1 LEISDLRKQQY
12 EYHEKLYPYINDW
25 MRHPY
30 TWFKARFYMESSAI
44 LVYWCLRFG
53 IRPNTVTMV
62 YISCGIV
69 GGVLLAIPMKITI
82 YLSIFIFFS
91 KGILDW
97 SDGHLARI
105 TNRVSLKG
113 GILDDYGAHVNS
125 LGFWAGLGFYSANIT
140 DSIIFYYLIPILLF
154 FYAADLY
161 QYACLLIIQHAN
173 LQSKDFLSVDTS
185 REYEVKRSPFR
196 LIRATT
202 YIFEHFCDYIR
213 DRFPDDRARSV
224 DFVCFLILLEL
235 NNDIF
240 ISWIVFLLFFLKKF
254 ILYTFSVYA
263 IVHKNWV
270 EHNVRT
276 IWGKKST
283 DGVNE

>member
-1 LEISDLRKQQY
+1 MKISDLRRQQY
-12 EYHEKLYPYINDW
+12 EYHEKLYPFINDW
-25 MRHPY
+25 RHPY
-30 TWFKARFYMESSAI
+30 TWFKARLYMESSAI

-53 IRPNTVTMV
+53 IRPNTVTII

-69 GGVLLAIPMKITI
+69 GGVLLAIPVKIAI
-82 YLSIFIFFS
+82 YLGIIIFFS

-105 TNRVSLKG
+105 TNQVSLKG
-113 GILDDYGAHVNS
+113 GILDVYGAHVNA

-140 DSIIFYYLIPILLF
+140 DSIIFYYLTPILLF

-161 QYACLLIIQHAN
+161 QYACFIIIQDAIQGTKE
-173 LQSKDFLSVDTS
+173 LLSADTS

-196 LIRATT
+196 LIRVIT
-202 YIFEHFCDYIR
+202 YIFEHFTDYIS

-224 DFVCFLILLEL
+224 DFVCLLILLEL
-235 NNDIF
+235 NNVIF
-240 ISWIVFLLFFLKKF
+240 LSWIVFLLFFLKKF

-263 IVHKNWV
+263 IVNKNWA
-270 EHNVRT
+270 ENVVIT
-276 IWGKKST
+276 IWEKRNG
-283 DGVNE
+283 

>member
-1 LEISDLRKQQY
+1 MKISDLRKQQHK
-12 EYHEKLYPYINDW
+12 YHDKLYPYINDW

-82 YLSIFIFFS
+82 YLAIFIFFS
-91 KGILDW
+91 KGIFDW

-105 TNRVSLKG
+105 TNQVSLRG
-113 GILDDYGAHVNS
+113 GILDDYGAHINA
-125 LGFWAGLGFYSANIT
+125 LGFWAGLGFYWVNIT
-140 DSIIFYYLIPILLF
+140 DSIIFYYLIPVLFF

-161 QYACLLIIQHAN
+161 QYACLQIIQHAS
-173 LQSKDFLSVDTS
+173 LESKEILSVDTS
-185 REYEVKRSPFR
+185 SENDVKRSPFK

-202 YIFEHFCDYIR
+202 YIFEHLANILR
-213 DRFPDDRARSV
+213 GSFPDDRARTV
-224 DFVCFLILLEL
+224 DLVCLLIILEL
-235 NNDIF
+235 NGGISL
-240 ISWIVFLLFFLKKF
+240 SWIIFSLFLLKKF
-254 ILYTFSVYA
+254 ILFIYSGYA
-263 IVHKNWV
+263 IINKNWAENMV
-270 EHNVRT
+270 KK
-276 IWGKKST
+276 IWGKSN
-283 DGVNE
+283 G